1 MDSQINIKR
10 SMEWKEFETTFSVK
24 LNQQQKEAVQST
36 KGPVLLLAVPGSG
49 KTTVLVTRL
58 GYMIYCR
65 NIPPESI
72 LTVTYT
78 VAATKDMSERFAVRF
93 GEDMAKRLEFRTIN
107 GICAMIIQYYGRRIG
122 KTPFELV
129 KDEKA
134 TTGMLIRIC
143 QDHGMGYPTE
153 SDLKNVRTLITYIK
167 NMMLNEEELQK
178 LEEESD
184 IRIAE
189 IYREYCRQM
198 REQKLMDYDD
208 QMLYAYNILRKDPGV
223 LAYFQNRYPYIC
235 VDEAQDTSKIQHA
248 IIALLAAGTGNLFMV
263 GDEDQSIYGF
273 RAAYP
278 EALLSFEKKHPGAK
292 VLLMEENFRSNA
304 KIVEAADKFIQKNTL
319 RHEKHMRAAREAG
332 ADIREISLK
341 SRKAQYVYLMKAAQ
355 ECTTGM
361 AGMSGSEEHRG
372 RADASVTETAVL
384 YRDNECAIPL
394 IDLLERKNIPYRM
407 RNADLSFFTH
417 RTVLDVQN
425 IIRFAM
431 DPKDTELFMQI
442 YYRLKLF
449 FNKKDA
455 LRYAQISQEKD
466 MEVLDAAL
474 KYGNLEKYQ
483 EDNIRN
489 LKRQMVRILNMPGDE
504 AVNQILTYMGYQDY
518 LKKMGMNAN
527 KLETVKL
534 IGSRVE
540 SPEKLLERLEE
551 LRTIIQEK
559 VSDKDCPFILSTMHA
574 SKGLEYDTVYLL
586 DVMDGILPEKVLANP
601 RTASKEELE
610 TYEEER
616 RLFYVGVTRAKNQL
630 NVFTTNKPSK
640 FCSELLGKRNLRE
653 NQQKEYAGIK
663 KWGDYSPAGTYGIKG
678 NGMYHGYGTGHG
690 SQKQPGKSYQ
700 ELADALGEGMIV
712 KHKKFGEGVVVD
724 MEGEHIRIQF
734 GDNVKNMDLKV
745 LARLG
750 MLEI

>member
-1 MDSQINIKR
+1 
-10 SMEWKEFETTFSVK
+10 MEWKEFETTFSVK

-58 GYMIYCR
+58 GYMIYCK

-107 GICAMIIQYYGRRIG
+107 GICARIIQYYGRRIG

-184 IRIAE
+184 IRIAG

-208 QMLYAYNILRKDPGV
+208 QMLYAYNILRKDLGV

-474 KYGNLEKYQ
+474 KYGNLEKYK

-586 DVMDGILPEKVLANP
+586 DVMDGILPEKVLANS

-653 NQQKEYAGIK
+653 NQQKEYTGIK

>member
-58 GYMIYCR
+58 GYMIYCK
-65 NIPPESI
+65 NIPPERI

-134 TTGMLIRIC
+134 TTGMLIKIC

-184 IRIAE
+184 IRIAG

-208 QMLYAYNILRKDPGV
+208 QMLYAYNMLRKDPGV

-690 SQKQPGKSYQ
+690 FQKQPGKSYQ